1 MEGLHRA
8 ADACDD
14 GYTHD
19 GYSRVAHSKICP
31 SSFVSQAPGRRSKKN
46 PPDRGGVISDRHD
59 AESAA
64 VRPGSMR
71 LRPSARY
78 HDVSRLP
85 IDRRRGRSNWLA
97 ASLAGRTRR

>member
-1 MEGLHRA
+1 MEGFVHGGLLMTDIRMTVTAALH
-8 ADACDD
+8 
-14 GYTHD
+14 T
-19 GYSRVAHSKICP
+19 VKLP
-31 SSFVSQAPGRRSKKN
+31 SVSQARGRRSN
-46 PPDRGGVISDRHD
+46 PRGGGVISDRHD